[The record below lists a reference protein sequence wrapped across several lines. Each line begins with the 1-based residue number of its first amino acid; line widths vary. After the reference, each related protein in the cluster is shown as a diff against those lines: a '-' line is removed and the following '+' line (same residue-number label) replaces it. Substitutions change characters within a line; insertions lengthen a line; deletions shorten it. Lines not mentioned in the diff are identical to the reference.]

1 MRVERIGLALESV
14 IHHFEMFFK
23 GIRGPEK
30 KIILKF
36 NKWLSKNAL
45 NYMVKEHQ
53 NRKIPG
59 QLSFSSF
66 EMQGEHAL
74 CVAGS
79 GVPRLEAFMQV
90 SAALLMG
97 TGVTVLCRNQ
107 VSYEW
112 WCGVLNYFHNAG
124 VSKENFNV
132 SFPKQEAFEQVLRH
146 PLINYY
152 IIDGDEAWVKKINSI
167 VFDETYGERRI
178 RHVLTAFD
186 SFNPT
191 DFKRLCGNFV
201 WVRAFAVNTMRHG
214 APLDLDLDVE
224 V

>member
-1 MRVERIGLALESV
+1 
-14 IHHFEMFFK
+14 
-23 GIRGPEK
+23 
-30 KIILKF
+30 
-36 NKWLSKNAL
+36 
-45 NYMVKEHQ
+45 
-53 NRKIPG
+53 
-59 QLSFSSF
+59 
-66 EMQGEHAL
+66 
-74 CVAGS
+74 
-79 GVPRLEAFMQV
+79 
-90 SAALLMG
+90 
-97 TGVTVLCRNQ
+97 VTVLCRNQ